1 MDYSRLSQE
10 GIHHRFTA
18 KFGSQLLFDSGRSS
32 NQNLVLMF
40 DSTDIKLRPCFFFN
54 FRTPSKAVINNTKKI
69 KKNNNEIE
77 KLKSENGDLQKP
89 LEANKRLTKQTLEF
103 LKKISELPSPD
114 NPHDIKIRKTQN
126 EKIGK
131 GFKEAKTAFEQLDVN
146 VR

>member
-10 GIHHRFTA
+10 GVHR
-18 KFGSQLLFDSGRSS
+18 LLITVDSPILFLYLDFSRNVRFYRYKALAFLFS
-32 NQNLVLMF
+32 
-40 DSTDIKLRPCFFFN
+40 I
-54 FRTPSKAVINNTKKI
+54 FRTPPKAVINNTKKI
-69 KKNNNEIE
+69 KKNNTEIE

-126 EKIGK
+126 EKIGR

-146 VR
+146 LR